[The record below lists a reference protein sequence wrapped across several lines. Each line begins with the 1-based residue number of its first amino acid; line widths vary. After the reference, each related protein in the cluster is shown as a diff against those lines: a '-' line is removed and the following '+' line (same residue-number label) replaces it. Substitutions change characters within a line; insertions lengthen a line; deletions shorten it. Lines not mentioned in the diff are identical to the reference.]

1 MLQPACSVVNTEH
14 MQTGFGEIQFG
25 FASAEKEGA
34 EAPDL
39 LLSGFLDDGHLTDTA
54 LWESPFLFLGYKGS
68 GKTALAEHARLLAED
83 RADLFVTT
91 TTLDRFSY
99 GDFKAVAGGSA
110 EHQAR
115 YPTAWAW
122 LLLVAL
128 VHSLQRDEG
137 ALADAP
143 AAYRGVVEA
152 LERLNLIPGADLALL
167 VTSSSKQSFK
177 AAVPRFLEYTTERV
191 ATAQDLQLHQL
202 VVAVRDAV
210 LAFPTESRHVIFIDG
225 LDSIVTQ
232 KHLQFQSL
240 AALMHETWDLN
251 HLFQREGCPFKF
263 VVLCRTDIFERLPGS
278 NINKIRQDDSVS
290 LNWYDAPGDP
300 DRTRL
305 IRLVNLR
312 AERSLGR
319 RVNVF
324 EELLP
329 PRIGERET
337 RTVILDHTRHTPRDL
352 VQVLRKIQ
360 QASAGE
366 PVPTP
371 RHVKSGLRAYSTEYF
386 VPELRNE
393 LAGHLDADDVD
404 KALLLLTSMDHPRVT
419 YAELDRAADELQLRI
434 DLRGLVRTL
443 FDASCIGTVS
453 VAHGR
458 RPLHTFKYRNPNATV
473 RPDETLRIHP
483 GALKGLNIEPRSA
496 AARRRRGPRR
506 RGGAGGRGGPP
517 AHR

>member
-1 MLQPACSVVNTEH
+1 M
-14 MQTGFGEIQFG
+14 
-25 FASAEKEGA
+25 
-34 EAPDL
+34 
-39 LLSGFLDDGHLTDTA
+39 
-54 LWESPFLFLGYKGS
+54 
-68 GKTALAEHARLLAED
+68 
-83 RADLFVTT
+83 
-91 TTLDRFSY
+91 
-99 GDFKAVAGGSA
+99 
-110 EHQAR
+110 
-115 YPTAWAW
+115 
-122 LLLVAL
+122 
-128 VHSLQRDEG
+128 
-137 ALADAP
+137 
-143 AAYRGVVEA
+143 
-152 LERLNLIPGADLALL
+152 
-167 VTSSSKQSFK
+167 
-177 AAVPRFLEYTTERV
+177 
-191 ATAQDLQLHQL
+191 
-202 VVAVRDAV
+202 

-232 KHLQFQSL
+232 KDLQFQSL

-251 HLFQREGCPFKF
+251 HLFQREARPFKF

-319 RVNVF
+319 AVNVF
-324 EELLP
+324 DELLP

-404 KALLLLTSMDHPRVT
+404 KALLLLTSMDRPRVT
-419 YAELDRAADELQLRI
+419 YAELDRAADELQLRL

-453 VAHGR
+453 DAH
-458 RPLHTFKYRNPNATV
+458 
-473 RPDETLRIHP
+473 
-483 GALKGLNIEPRSA
+483 
-496 AARRRRGPRR
+496 
-506 RGGAGGRGGPP
+506 GPP
-517 AHR
+517 AAAHVQVPQPERDRAAGRDAAHPPGRAEGAQYRATIRSCSSPARTSSPGWSWRPRRSSGSPLTSTACSARNAFASPLESITPGELEQLAEPDHVGRICTSRTRTA

>member
-1 MLQPACSVVNTEH
+1 MNTEH
-14 MQTGFGEIQFG
+14 MPTGFAGIQFG

-39 LLSGFLDDGHLTDTA
+39 LLSGFLDDSRLTDTA
-54 LWESPFLFLGYKGS
+54 LYGSACLFLGYKGS
-68 GKTALAEHARLLAED
+68 GKTALAEHARLVAED
-83 RADLFVTT
+83 RHDLFVTT

-99 GDFKAVAGGSA
+99 GDFKSVAGGSA
-110 EHQAR
+110 DHQAR

-137 ALADAP
+137 GLAEAP

-152 LERLNLIPGADLALL
+152 LERQRLLAGPDLGLL

-202 VVAVRDAV
+202 VTALKQAVA
-210 LAFPTESRHVIFIDG
+210 AFPTTSRHVIFIDG
-225 LDSIVTQ
+225 VDSIVTQ
-232 KHLQFQSL
+232 KDLQFQSL
-240 AALMHETWDLN
+240 AALMHEAWDLN
-251 HLFQREGCPFKF
+251 QLLRREGCPFKF

-305 IRLVNLR
+305 LRLVNLR

-319 RVNVF
+319 PVKVF
-324 EELLP
+324 DELLP
-329 PRIGERET
+329 PRIGDRET

-360 QASAGE
+360 QAAPGE
-366 PVPTP
+366 HAPTP
-371 RHVKSGLRAYSTEYF
+371 RQVKNGLRAYSTEYF
-386 VPELRNE
+386 LPELRNE
-393 LAGHLDADDVD
+393 LAGHLDADDID
-404 KALLLLTSMDHPRVT
+404 KALVLLTSMDRPRVT
-419 YAELDRAADELQLRI
+419 YAELARAADELQLGGL
-434 DLRGLVRTL
+434 DLRGLVRAL

-453 VAHGR
+453 VARGR

-483 GALKGLNIEPRSA
+483 GALKALNIEPRRA
-496 AARRRRGPRR
+496 ASHRARGPRR

-517 AHR
+517 PHR

>member
-1 MLQPACSVVNTEH
+1 MP
-14 MQTGFGEIQFG
+14 TGGFADIQFG

-39 LLSGFLDDGHLTDTA
+39 LLSGFLDDAHLTDTA
-54 LWESPFLFLGYKGS
+54 LWRSPFLFLGYKGS

-99 GDFKAVAGGSA
+99 GDFKSVAGGTA
-110 EHQAR
+110 DHQAR

-128 VHSLQRDEG
+128 LHSFRRDEG
-137 ALADAP
+137 GLSRAP
-143 AAYRGVVEA
+143 AAYRGVVQT
-152 LERLNLIPGADLALL
+152 LERLNLIPGADLGLL

-191 ATAQDLQLHQL
+191 ATAQDLQMHQL
-202 VVAVRDAV
+202 VTALKETV

-232 KHLQFQSL
+232 KDLQFQSL

-251 HLFQREGCPFKF
+251 RLFQRHARPFKF
-263 VVLCRTDIFERLPGS
+263 VVLCRTDIFERLPGA

-305 IRLVNLR
+305 LRLVNLR

-319 RVNVF
+319 PVNVF
-324 EELLP
+324 DELLP
-329 PRIGERET
+329 PRIGERAT
-337 RTVILDHTRHTPRDL
+337 RTVVLDHTRHTPRDL

-360 QASAGE
+360 QAAGGHA
-366 PVPTP
+366 PTP
-371 RHVKSGLRAYSTEYF
+371 RHVKNGLRAYSTEYF

-404 KALLLLTSMDHPRVT
+404 KALVLLTSMDRPRVT
-419 YAELDRAADELQLRI
+419 YAELLRVADELQLGRL

-443 FDASCIGTVS
+443 FDASCLGTVS
-453 VAHGR
+453 VARGR

-473 RPDETLRIHP
+473 RPDEMLRIHP
-483 GALKGLNIEPRSA
+483 GALKGLNIEPRPA
-496 AARRRRGPRR
+496 AARRRRR
-506 RGGAGGRGGPP
+506 
-517 AHR
+517 